1 MQKLIWY
8 GWLLLMAIVV
18 APAQKRNNP
27 QPTPMATKPSV
38 VALDTSYLSTKR
50 FRNIGPF
57 RGGRSAAVTGIPGK
71 PFTFLFG
78 SVGGGVWQTKDAG
91 QTWRNL
97 SDGFFGGSIGAVAVS
112 EWDNN
117 VVYVGGGEKT
127 VRGNVSYGLGMW
139 KSYDA
144 GKTWQHIGLE
154 DTRHITRIRI
164 HPKNP
169 DLVYAAA
176 LGHLFGPNEQRG
188 VFRSK
193 DGGKSWEKVLYAGP
207 DAGAVDL
214 VMDPTNPRV
223 LYATTWQVKRTPYSL
238 ESGGNGSGM
247 WKSTD
252 GGDTWQNISRANG
265 LPKGLLGIIGVTVS
279 PANPDR
285 LWAIVEAEDG
295 GVFRSDDGGTN
306 WRKLNS
312 DRNLRQRA
320 WYYTRI
326 YADPQNVD
334 QVYVLNVAFWRS
346 KDGGRTFSSINTPH
360 GDHHDLW
367 IDPQD
372 PLRMVVGDDGGA
384 QVTVDGGEN
393 WGTYHN
399 QPTAQFYRVTT
410 DDHFPYRIYGAQQ
423 DNSTVR
429 ILHRSDGFGITERD
443 WEETA
448 GGESGHI
455 AIDPRDNDIVYGGS
469 YGGFLT
475 RKNHRTGEER
485 DINPWP
491 DNPMGHGAGDLKYR
505 FQWNFPILYSR
516 HSPNTLYAAAQV
528 LFKTENEGQ
537 RWEPISGDLTRND
550 PKTLGPSGGPI
561 TKDNTSV
568 EYYGTIFA
576 VAEGLE
582 KGVIW
587 TGSDDGLIHLT
598 RDGGKTWKAVTPPTN
613 LLPEWAQIN
622 SIEPHPTN
630 PAGLYVAA
638 TRYKSDDSKPYLL
651 KTTDY
656 GATWY
661 LITKGIDVG
670 HFTRVIRADAG
681 RPGLLFAGT
690 EFGLYASI
698 DDGQNWFSFQKNLPI
713 VPITDIAIKNNDL
726 IIATQGRSFWIMD
739 DLTLLHQ
746 LTPEVYAKPFVLL
759 KPRPTYRMGGGGGRG
774 SLTVGE
780 NPISGVQL
788 TYYVKQLPDS
798 ASVNLKLLGRDGK
811 TIRIYS
817 PKGRPEARMPLKKG
831 MNTFVWNMR
840 YPEAER
846 FDGLILWAGGTQG
859 PRATPGLYE
868 ARLFVGKD
876 SLTVPFEILKDPR
889 VQATQADLEAQFD
902 FLVQVRDDLSEIHRS
917 IKQIRTTREAIK
929 RVAAGDKAV
938 KTAADALLQKM
949 TAIEEALYQTKNQS
963 GQDPLNYPI
972 KLNNRL
978 SALASSAGSAEARP
992 TDQAI
997 AVYELLKPLI
1007 AEELGRWK
1015 VLKEKEIPAFNDLV
1029 ASKNIPAIK
1038 LD

>member
-1 MQKLIWY
+1 MKRLKLAWF
-8 GWLLLMAIVV
+8 LMSLSVLIL
-18 APAQKRNNP
+18 PAQKRNDKSRP
-27 QPTPMATKPSV
+27 VPTLLSKSE

-57 RGGRSAAVTGIPGK
+57 RGGRSAAVTGIAGK
-71 PFTFLFG
+71 PYTFLFG

-112 EWDNN
+112 EWDQN

-139 KSYDA
+139 KSVDA
-144 GKTWQHIGLE
+144 GKTWQHIGLS
-154 DTRHITRIRI
+154 DSRHITRIRI
-164 HPKNP
+164 HPQNP
-169 DLVYAAA
+169 DLLYVSA
-176 LGHLFGPNEQRG
+176 LGHLFGPNDQRG

-193 DGGKSWEKVLYAGP
+193 DGGKTWERILFVSP

-214 VMDPTNPRV
+214 VMDSSNPRV
-223 LYATTWQVKRTPYSL
+223 LYASTWQVKRTPYSL
-238 ESGGNGSGM
+238 ESGGHGSGL

-265 LPKGLLGIIGVTVS
+265 LPKGLLGIIGITVS
-279 PANPDR
+279 PVNPER

-295 GVFRSDDGGTN
+295 GVFRSDDAGIN
-306 WRKLNS
+306 WRKLNG

-326 YADPQNVD
+326 YADPKNED
-334 QVYVLNVAFWRS
+334 QVYVLNVGFWRS
-346 KDGGRTFSSINTPH
+346 KDGGRTYSEINTPH

-367 IDPQD
+367 IDPID
-372 PLRMVVGDDGGA
+372 PLRMIVGDDGGA
-384 QVTVDGGEN
+384 QVSVDGGEN
-393 WGTYHN
+393 WSTYHN
-399 QPTAQFYRVTT
+399 QPTAQFYRVVT

-429 ILHRSDGFGITERD
+429 IVHRSDGFGITERD

-455 AIDPRDNDIVYGGS
+455 AVDPRNNDIVYGGS

-505 FQWNFPILYSR
+505 FQWNFPLLYSR
-516 HSPNTLYAAAQV
+516 HSPTTLYAAAQV

-537 RWEPISGDLTRND
+537 TWEPISNDLTRND

-568 EYYGTIFA
+568 EYYGTIFS

-582 KGVIW
+582 EGVIW
-587 TGSDDGLIHLT
+587 TGSDDGLVHIT
-598 RDGGKTWKAVTPPTN
+598 RNGGKKWKQVTPPTS

-622 SIEPHPTN
+622 SMEPHPTN
-630 PAGLYVAA
+630 PGGLYLAA

-656 GATWY
+656 GETWT
-661 LITKGIDVG
+661 LITKGIAPE
-670 HFTRVIRADAG
+670 HFTRVIRADPV
-681 RPGLLFAGT
+681 RSGLLFAGT

-698 DDGQNWFSFQKNLPI
+698 DDGQQWFSFQKNLPI
-713 VPITDIAIKNNDL
+713 VPITDITIKNNDL
-726 IIATQGRSFWIMD
+726 ILATQGRSFWVMD

-746 LTPEVYAKPFVLL
+746 LTSEVSAEPFVLF
-759 KPRPTYRMGGGGGRG
+759 KPRPTYRMSGGGGRA

-780 NPISGVQL
+780 NPVNGVQL
-788 TYYVKQLPDS
+788 LYYFKQVPDS
-798 ASVNLKLLGRDGK
+798 AAVKLKLIGRDGK
-811 TIRIYS
+811 TIRTYS
-817 PKGRPEARMPLKKG
+817 PKGKPETRMSLKKG

-859 PRATPGLYE
+859 PKAPPGVYE
-868 ARLFVGKD
+868 VRLFVGKD
-876 SLTVPFEILKDPR
+876 SLSVPFEILKDPR
-889 VQATQADLEAQFD
+889 VQATQADLEAQFE
-902 FLVQVRDDLSEIHRS
+902 FLVKVREDLSAIH
-917 IKQIRTTREAIK
+917 
-929 RVAAGDKAV
+929 
-938 KTAADALLQKM
+938 
-949 TAIEEALYQTKNQS
+949 
-963 GQDPLNYPI
+963 
-972 KLNNRL
+972 
-978 SALASSAGSAEARP
+978 
-992 TDQAI
+992 
-997 AVYELLKPLI
+997 
-1007 AEELGRWK
+1007 
-1015 VLKEKEIPAFNDLV
+1015 
-1029 ASKNIPAIK
+1029 
-1038 LD
+1038 